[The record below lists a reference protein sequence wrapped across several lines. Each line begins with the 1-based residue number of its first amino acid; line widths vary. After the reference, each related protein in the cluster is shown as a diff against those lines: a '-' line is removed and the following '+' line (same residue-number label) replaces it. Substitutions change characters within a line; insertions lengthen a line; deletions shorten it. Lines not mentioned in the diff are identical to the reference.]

1 MGIKKMLNKR
11 KEEKQRRMLKQKPDK
26 ELVKRAETV
35 AEEHPETAKTLL
47 ENVGDTELKLDTL
60 SQVQEHLDPKH
71 VAEVV
76 STIPP
81 EEGTNILED
90 EGLTQA
96 LKETAKGA
104 ELLKEVISQADDVKP
119 VVDNIDL
126 YTPRE
131 LGKLLP
137 DFETEEE
144 RIEASSKKIAQIFL
158 DLNGANMLYTDIE
171 RGLESDSSIIEV
183 AEKAVK
189 EIRKVDT
196 KHKYDGAPINELRAR
211 LFSLTKLNE
220 KRQES
225 VEEQKK
231 EQVEEWFQKGEIGP
245 GNMGTIILTGF
256 PFEEDR
262 FDMLKKYRGTTVKK
276 EIKKKGITFQE
287 DVELLS
293 KEEKMKIISSLSV
306 EYKDQIIFEILE
318 RQEEKRKE
326 EENLTVN
333 KRKQTNQER

>member
-11 KEEKQRRMLKQKPDK
+11 KEEKQRRILKQRPDK

-47 ENVGDTELKLDTL
+47 ENVGDAELKLDTL

-81 EEGTNILED
+81 EKGTNILED
-90 EGLTQA
+90 EGLTKA
-96 LKETAKGA
+96 LKETVKGT
-104 ELLKEVISQADDVKP
+104 ELLKEVISQADDIKP

-158 DLNGANMLYTDIE
+158 KLNGANMIYTDIE
-171 RGLESDSSIIEV
+171 RGLERDCSIIEV
-183 AEKAVK
+183 AEKAVE

-196 KHKYDGAPINELRAR
+196 KRKYDGAPISELRAR
-211 LFSLTKLNE
+211 LFSLTKVNE
-220 KRQES
+220 KRQGS
-225 VEEQKK
+225 VEELKK
-231 EQVEEWFQKGEIGP
+231 EQVEEWFRKGEIKP
-245 GNMGTIILTGF
+245 GNMGVIILTGF

-262 FDMLKKYRGTTVKK
+262 FDMLKKYRGAMVKREVK
-276 EIKKKGITFQE
+276 RKGITFPE
-287 DVELLS
+287 EVELLS
-293 KEEKMKIISSLSV
+293 KKEKMKIISSLSV
-306 EYKDQIIFEILE
+306 EYKDKIIFEVLE
-318 RQEEKRKE
+318 RQGEKESEKE
-326 EENLTVN
+326 NITIH